1 MKASSD
7 PGNKTVRVAASWAL
21 ANLTDILLHSRDEME
36 LTGDLIKTSEATVV
50 IGTLLFK
57 YKLLLIPK
65 KNHFGLLITNYFI
78 SNCSLQ
84 AKRTSSRVV
93 WLTGCWRPGSR
104 WPRTLPPRSTQ
115 SRTPSGQ
122 QEFIFLE

>member
-57 YKLLLIPK
+57 YKLFLIPK
-65 KNHFGLLITNYFI
+65 KKIILDFLSPI
-78 SNCSLQ
+78 SSVTVPC
-84 AKRTSSRVV
+84 RRRGRV
-93 WLTGCWRPGSR
+93 P
-104 WPRTLPPRSTQ
+104 
-115 SRTPSGQ
+115 
-122 QEFIFLE
+122 E